1 MLRRLGLVRAV
12 LLILLCMGSV
22 TVRADTFGTV
32 NFNFDSDQLDAGGRQ
47 QVSEIAARLK
57 AVDSYKPTVVVGYTD
72 AVGSTGYNQS
82 LGQRRA
88 NTVAQALIA
97 AGVPVDRIGT
107 VSSRGKTDLLVAVTT
122 ADRRNRRVTVGLAE
136 ILAACRSYRDV
147 QLTQAAVGNELQ
159 QDLNTRLQTA
169 VTQYQLLTNSGQNGP
184 AFQMAGAAKEDCGKA
199 VGLDAGSIRKVEYAK
214 RCFCSSARLNVALG
228 R

>member
-1 MLRRLGLVRAV
+1 
-12 LLILLCMGSV
+12 MGSV

>member
-214 RCFCSSARLNVALG
+214 RCFCSSNRLNVALG